1 MNNSDFET
9 FLLIRPNKFLISI
22 YKKYDFKKIYEK
34 EIFVEN
40 KSAKLEINTLKEFID
55 DNIIDIEKILGN
67 FIEKIYLIIEN
78 ENFLIINSSIKKNY
92 SGNLVDQ
99 IQLNHLLNDL
109 KNQCKKTFG
118 NNKIIHILVNNFQ
131 IDKKNYLYFPKNLK
145 CENLSVDVT
154 FICLSNDLINSIETI
169 LNSYQIS
176 LDRIVNLNYVKN
188 YFKENSNL
196 DLHKMAKQI
205 ISGINPNEAFLVPK
219 SSKNRGFFEK
229 FFQLFS

>member
-1 MNNSDFET
+1 MNNLDFDT
-9 FLLIRPNKFLISI
+9 FLLIRPNKFSISI
-22 YKKYDFKKIYEK
+22 FKKYDFKKIYEK
-34 EIFVEN
+34 EILVEN
-40 KSAKLEINTLKEFID
+40 KTAKLEINTLKKFID

-67 FIEKIYLIIEN
+67 FIEK
-78 ENFLIINSSIKKNY
+78 NY
-92 SGNLVDQ
+92 SGNSVDQ
-99 IQLNHLLNDL
+99 IHLNYLINDL

-118 NNKIIHILVNNFQ
+118 NNKIIHILINNFQ
-131 IDKKNYLYFPKNLK
+131 IDKKDYSYFPKDLK

-176 LDRIVNLNYVKN
+176 LDRIVNFDYLKN
-188 YFKENSNL
+188 YFKENLNL
-196 DLHKMAKQI
+196 DLRNMAKQI

-219 SSKNRGFFEK
+219 ISKNKGFFEK

>member
-1 MNNSDFET
+1 MNNLDFDT
-9 FLLIRPNKFLISI
+9 FLLIRPNKFSISI
-22 YKKYDFKKIYEK
+22 FKKYDFKKIYEK
-34 EIFVEN
+34 EILVEN
-40 KSAKLEINTLKEFID
+40 KTAKLEINTLKKFID

-67 FIEKIYLIIEN
+67 FIEKIYLIIESDK
-78 ENFLIINSSIKKNY
+78 FLIINSAIKKNY
-92 SGNLVDQ
+92 SGNSVDQ
-99 IQLNHLLNDL
+99 IHLNYLINDL

-118 NNKIIHILVNNFQ
+118 NNKIIHILINNFQ
-131 IDKKNYLYFPKNLK
+131 IDKKDYSYFPKDLK

-176 LDRIVNLNYVKN
+176 LDRIVNFDYLKN
-188 YFKENSNL
+188 YFKENLNL
-196 DLHKMAKQI
+196 DLRNMAKQI

-219 SSKNRGFFEK
+219 ISKNKGFFEK